1 MRTQEDEALLA
12 VARAVVGISTRAADA
27 VGGVS
32 VVQLRA
38 LTVLRDLEP
47 ATLGRLAR
55 QMGVTVSTTSRLVD
69 RLVAAGLVDRAPAP
83 ESRREVALA
92 LSAAGRALL
101 DRYDDRRLIELR
113 AALDGIPAE
122 RRDAVVAALAEFGA
136 AVTGQG
142 SLASA
147 AGVA

>member
-92 LSAAGRALL
+92 LSPAGRALL
-101 DRYDDRRLIELR
+101 DRYDDRRLVDLR
-113 AALDGIPAE
+113 AGLDGIPAE
-122 RRDAVVAALAEFGA
+122 RRDAVVAALAQFGA
-136 AVTGQG
+136 AVSGQG

>member
-1 MRTQEDEALLA
+1 MRTPEDEALLA

-38 LTVLRDLEP
+38 LTVLCHLEP
-47 ATLGRLAR
+47 APLGLLAR

-69 RLVAAGLVDRAPAP
+69 RLVAAQLVDRAPAP
-83 ESRREVALA
+83 GSRREVALA
-92 LSAAGRALL
+92 LTAGGRELL
-101 DRYDDRRLIELR
+101 DRYDDRRLLDLR
-113 AALDGIPAE
+113 AGLDGVPAE
-122 RRDAVVAALAEFGA
+122 RRDAVVAALAQFGA
-136 AVTGQG
+136 AAGQN
-142 SLASA
+142 AVPFP

>member
-1 MRTQEDEALLA
+1 MRTPEDEALLA
-12 VARAVVGISTRAADA
+12 IARAVVGISTRAADA

-38 LTVLRDLEP
+38 LTVLRELEP

-55 QMGVTVSTTSRLVD
+55 HMAVTVSTTSRLVD

-101 DRYDDRRLIELR
+101 DRYDDRRLIELQ
-113 AALDGIPAE
+113 AGLDGIPAE
-122 RRDAVVAALAEFGA
+122 RRDAVVAALAEFA
-136 AVTGQG
+136 AAAAGQG
-142 SLASA
+142 PVRSPAV
-147 AGVA
+147 VA